1 MTGQNANCFAAE
13 TGSSGWDARTERPS
27 RQDATG
33 ARPVP
38 HSESAAGTG
47 ISLHICAPAKIGYF
61 AGMEANRFS
70 RMLRLLMLNFGAALF
85 AAGCAT
91 QNERSYN
98 QDFNQ
103 NLPVAPTYSIQ
114 DGNDHHFTVTV
125 HQGSPLQGTQRIIY
139 LKGAAS
145 AIVEAEAKRR
155 GWQNWDLNYIQDR
168 DQGWMHVLVVDVT
181 RKNAIQM
188 TPAPPRNN
196 P

>member
-1 MTGQNANCFAAE
+1 M
-13 TGSSGWDARTERPS
+13 SY
-27 RQDATG
+27 
-33 ARPVP
+33 
-38 HSESAAGTG
+38 
-47 ISLHICAPAKIGYF
+47 L
-61 AGMEANRFS
+61 AGMKAKRLSWVF
-70 RMLRLLMLNFGAALF
+70 RLLMLNAAAVLF
-85 AAGCAT
+85 AGGCAT
-91 QNERSYN
+91 QSERSYN

-103 NLPVAPTYSIQ
+103 NLPVAPRYSIQ
-114 DGNDHHFTVTV
+114 DGNDNHFTVTV

-188 TPAPPRNN
+188 TPAPPRNS